1 MVGVDLDEGIVDTEE
16 GLGIE
21 GSSSISAASNPL
33 STPYSLG
40 GGEGTV
46 PISEGV
52 GLILLFVLFIDR
64 LLHNSVVTYSIDCSE
79 MHSFAMMYLVE
90 HTSAVL

>member
-1 MVGVDLDEGIVDTEE
+1 MVGVGLDEGILNTEE

-46 PISEGV
+46 PISEGI

-64 LLHNSVVTYSIDCSE
+64 LLHNSAVIDHSE
-79 MHSFAMMYLVE
+79 MHSSAMMYLVE